1 MKGAGG
7 PAGGGG
13 GGAVGCR
20 LRLRGSCHDQDAGAS
35 TARTRRRKIR
45 VFNLLRKQDA
55 GASTALTT
63 RRSSSWPATA
73 LPLASGCVEPTRVR
87 PWPLCCRY
95 QGNTRLQGFATRA
108 GGMGGR
114 GGEKAEAQARVGSAA
129 HVPAA
134 ATGPSPGDPDTSK
147 LPGREA
153 RSPKLRPQR
162 AAPQGGGLC
171 RQRPQKVFD
180 EPRLGQVK
188 VSRN

>member
-1 MKGAGG
+1 MTGAGG

-55 GASTALTT
+55 GASTALLTTT

-87 PWPLCCRY
+87 SWPLCCRY
-95 QGNTRLQGFATRA
+95 QGDTRLQGFATRA
-108 GGMGGR
+108 GGMEGR
-114 GGEKAEAQARVGSAA
+114 GEEKAEAQARVGSAA

-153 RSPKLRPQR
+153 RSPQFRPQR
-162 AAPQGGGLC
+162 AAPPGGGPL
-171 RQRPQKVFD
+171 P
-180 EPRLGQVK
+180 PMAVK
-188 VSRN
+188 SL